1 MHENKMDLLK
11 ALNAMNVFLKK
22 LVYEYENN
30 TLVYKN
36 DTRFVLKIIA
46 YLFIIST
53 KNISDLIG

>member
-46 YLFIIST
+46 HLFIIST